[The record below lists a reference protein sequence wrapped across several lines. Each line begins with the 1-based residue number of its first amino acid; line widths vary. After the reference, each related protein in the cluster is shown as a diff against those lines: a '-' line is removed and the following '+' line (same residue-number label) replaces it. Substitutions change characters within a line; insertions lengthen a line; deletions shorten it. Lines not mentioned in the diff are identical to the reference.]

1 MKLFSPVSGG
11 FGTDESLLQRNRCLQ
26 TAFAISLS
34 PGNLL
39 RLTAAGVACVLLT
52 AGRIGSAS
60 AASATVQAESGTL
73 GTNYVVGND
82 SGTLYISNTNN
93 NGGNSPGLASRVAT
107 YSVTFPEP
115 GTYSLYARVR
125 VNSGASTDD
134 SLFYGNGFGPKS
146 PTTTTDWVLV
156 NNLWNVGYAA
166 GDTNVVLGGGT
177 VTTLVWKWINLSV
190 FAPGPTFTVTAGNL
204 TQTFQIGGREDGLDV
219 DKLLF
224 GSLSNTFTV
233 AELDAGGPGSPP
245 PPPPP
250 IHASDFVNGNLIQF
264 NDNGNWTWYCDERS
278 VIDKA
283 RGRIIVGSDGNGA
296 GVGGAARSGAIEVA
310 MFDLQTGIPARATL
324 LPSGILGA
332 DDHNTPGL
340 MVWPDG
346 KYLAQWTGHNQNFL
360 TYFSIF
366 DGTNW
371 NPFTTFDWQTLGAT
385 SSEMASYSNPHYLPA
400 EGRTYTFV
408 RSLDIK
414 SMNLLLSTNEGS
426 NWDYFGKLNRSYP
439 GSGYNPG
446 YYRFCDN
453 GQDRIDFICTESHP
467 RDTLTSIYH
476 GYISNGMSFRADG
489 TLVDGNLN
497 DTNAPLSSD
506 FMLVFSNATVM
517 PPGQTNYRCWNSDVQ
532 YYPDGTIEAIIH
544 ARINQSAHI
553 GGYPDQE
560 DPDHAFFFC
569 RWDGAKWTSTYLC
582 QAGYKLYSAEADYVG
597 LGALSPNDPNTIFI
611 STRYDPRAVQP
622 DVTDTNQPYSAWH
635 EIWKGVTT
643 NHGAAFTWTPIT
655 QNSSHD
661 NLRPLVPPW
670 DAHNTALIWFRA
682 TYSTAQIIDGAP
694 VGLVERRAEALAT
707 MTYVDATTNNT
718 TLATG
723 GALVPGDSANQ
734 WHERTNSGN
743 GGSLFAS
750 ADVSAE
756 NAPMLK
762 TSVALPAPGTYDV
775 WVNFWGNP
783 NADWRVVAGLSTN
796 NLQLF
801 REMACKEVEPGEHNT
816 TLVLSNSSAFLYQ
829 AYVGRITGASVDVFI
844 DDNDILTGTTGTTA
858 GDTVRT
864 WYDGVSYAAVTPV
877 RIKLNIAY
885 NRDTSSA
892 TLDWNSVSPLLASPS
907 TVTYTVQ
914 KKNAL
919 TDPDWTTLATG
930 WPSAG
935 ATTSYTDTSAGSA
948 AGFYRITSP

>member
-1 MKLFSPVSGG
+1 M
-11 FGTDESLLQRNRCLQ
+11 
-26 TAFAISLS
+26 
-34 PGNLL
+34 
-39 RLTAAGVACVLLT
+39 AAGVACALFT

-60 AASATVQAESGTL
+60 AASVTIQAESGTL
-73 GTNYVVGND
+73 GVNYVVGND
-82 SGTLYISNTNN
+82 AGTLFISNTNN
-93 NGGNSPGLASRVAT
+93 NGANTPGLASRVAS
-107 YSVTFPEP
+107 YNVTFPEP
-115 GTYSLYARVR
+115 GTYNLYGRVR
-125 VNSGASTDD
+125 VGPGNGSDD
-134 SLFYGNGFGPKS
+134 SFFYANGFGNKS
-146 PTTTTDWVLV
+146 VTTDGDWITANSINTGGFTNPGDVV
-156 NNLWNVGYAA
+156 A
-166 GDTNVVLGGGT
+166 GSGSAGIQ
-177 VTTLVWKWINLSV
+177 VWKWINLSQYTGG
-190 FAPGPTFTVTAGNL
+190 AGETPITFTVSPGNL
-204 TQTFQIGGREDGLDV
+204 TQTFQIGGREDGFDV

-233 AELDAGGPGSPP
+233 AELDAGGPGTPP

-250 IHASDFVNGNLIQF
+250 IQASDFVNGNLIQF

-296 GVGGAARSGAIEVA
+296 GVGGSARNGAIEVA
-310 MFDLQTGIPARATL
+310 MFDLQTGVPKRATL
-324 LPSGILGA
+324 LSNGILGA

-360 TYFSIF
+360 TYFSLF

-426 NWDYFGKLNRSYP
+426 NWEYFGKLNRSYP

-476 GYISNGMSFRADG
+476 GYISNGMSFKTDG

-517 PPGQTNYRCWNSDVQ
+517 PTGQTNYRCWNSDVQ

-670 DAHNTALIWFRA
+670 DANNTALIWFRA

-694 VGLVERRAEALAT
+694 VGLVERRGEALAT

-718 TLATG
+718 TLAAG

-750 ADVSAE
+750 ADAGAE

-762 TSVALPAPGTYDV
+762 TSVALPSPGTYDV

-801 REMACKEVEPGEHNT
+801 RQMACKEVEPGEHNT

-829 AYVGRITGASVDVFI
+829 AYVGRITDGSADVFI
-844 DDNDILTGTTGTTA
+844 DDNDIQTGTTGTTA

-864 WYDGVSYAAVTPV
+864 WYDGVSYAAVTSV
-877 RIKLNIAY
+877 QIKLNITY

-892 TLDWNSVSPLLASPS
+892 TLNWNSVSPLLASPS

-935 ATTSYTDTSAGSA
+935 GTTSYTDTSAGGA